1 MTQTFRINDP
11 LRLLT
16 PLLLT
21 CVFTLGILLVVSEP
35 DTRWTVW
42 IVGAVLLVSVAIAAW
57 LMTRTKL
64 EISSDGVTYYGIG
77 YKVASTWAN
86 VSGYGK
92 RVMGAQDI
100 ESLILREPGIEM
112 ARWMQIGYKLMP
124 AASLVS
130 LLDGDSRVFVP
141 RSLSNYADAIPVGM
155 FDKDWQQGE
164 IGALVKRYAPEAF
177 ETAAR

>member
-1 MTQTFRINDP
+1 MIQTFRINNP

-16 PLLLT
+16 PLILT
-21 CVFTLGILLVVSEP
+21 CVVTLGILLAATEP
-35 DTRWTVW
+35 EDRWAVW
-42 IVGAVLLVSVAIAAW
+42 IVGAVLLVSALIAAW
-57 LMTRTKL
+57 LLTRTKL
-64 EISSDGVTYYGIG
+64 EISSDGVTFYGIG

-92 RVMGAQDI
+92 RVMGTHDT
-100 ESLILREPGIEM
+100 ESLILREPGIEL

-141 RSLSNYADAIPVGM
+141 RSLSNYADVIPVGM
-155 FDKDWQQGE
+155 FDKDWREGE
-164 IGALVKRYAPEAF
+164 IGALVKRYAPQALD
-177 ETAAR
+177 TPMP